1 MHFIF
6 LVQTMAFT
14 NVDLERYL
22 KQIEEIAGEQNPDKR
37 NEVVGETGKTLQQL
51 LKEEF
56 IETDIKI
63 YATYNYDLLQSL
75 SGNRRITKSHV
86 KKIVNNILT
95 KWYKFQV
102 GQINKLAKV
111 IDMQHRSEALREIR
125 DEHGVALPA
134 FVAVVPNATRADV
147 TALNAVSKNRSS
159 KDHLWAG
166 TTSDDT
172 ETRENYARIEALIN
186 EYKLPTDLII
196 WWIWA
201 GEGYGKDLKE
211 VFMSGHLLFPKGKE
225 LKLRQLIEKIMWI
238 HERLQGKKNPT
249 TKFLQACRNLVT
261 QPWFDFTVM
270 QKKFDTDNPY
280 LEDLQKRS
288 GFVSQSAIF
297 EILAKAYNY
306 RLRNDKNRISEV
318 SGNK

>member
-1 MHFIF
+1 
-6 LVQTMAFT
+6 MAFT
-14 NVDLERYL
+14 PDDLERYL
-22 KQIEEIAGEQNPDKR
+22 KQIEDIAGEQNSEKR
-37 NEVVGETGKTLQQL
+37 NDVIGETGKSLKQL
-51 LKEEF
+51 LQEEF

-63 YATYNYDLLQSL
+63 YATYNYELLQAL

-111 IDMQHRSEALREIR
+111 IDMQHRSEALKEIK
-125 DEHGVALPA
+125 EQHGVALPA
-134 FVAVVPNATRADV
+134 FVAVIPNATRADV

-166 TTSDDT
+166 TTSDDA
-172 ETRENYARIEALIN
+172 ETKETYGRIEAFIN
-186 EYKLPTDLII
+186 EYKLPTDLVIG
-196 WWIWA
+196 WIGAW
-201 GEGYGKDLKE
+201 EGYGQDLKE
-211 VFMSGHLLFPKGKE
+211 VFMAGQLSFSKAKE

-249 TKFLQACRNLVT
+249 TKFLQACRNLIS
-261 QPWFDFTVM
+261 QPWFDFGVM

-288 GFVSQSAIF
+288 WFVSQSAIF

-306 RLRNDKNRISEV
+306 RLRNDKNRINEV
-318 SGNK
+318 GTKTK